1 MTSLQ
6 CSFTKDRQRE
16 SSTLLIVYISILT
29 HRSQRTHPSPPLDK
43 IASLPTVTRRSR
55 RTLRSIMSTLTQQ
68 PPAGLGTPP
77 APGSRL
83 GTPPPASKAI
93 PTDFKSS
100 LAAWWNN
107 SSYREARIA
116 EERLLRRMSM
126 YQPPEPGSPAAGN
139 KGWFNFG
146 GASADPTIAATNH
159 TSETGATVEGKVNIA
174 SNNEHG
180 IGDRAGEQVVN
191 EDHTVQPV
199 NLPGTSLVA
208 TLRNVFIPT
217 PDPSLA
223 PPHPADPYTASA
235 STSGSAASSVA
246 SLDAQGQKKSLSGKK
261 RGKEGKLVD
270 YINTL
275 EISNPEH
282 GNTKEAVVVLH
293 GYAAALG

>member
-1 MTSLQ
+1 
-6 CSFTKDRQRE
+6 
-16 SSTLLIVYISILT
+16 
-29 HRSQRTHPSPPLDK
+29 
-43 IASLPTVTRRSR
+43 
-55 RTLRSIMSTLTQQ
+55 MSTLTQQ

-77 APGSRL
+77 NGSRPR
-83 GTPPPASKAI
+83 TPPPASKAI
-93 PTDFKSS
+93 PTDFRSS

-107 SSYREARIA
+107 SSYREARLA

-126 YQPPEPGSPAAGN
+126 YQPPEPGSPAAAS

-146 GASADPTIAATNH
+146 TGASADPATAPTNN
-159 TSETGATVEGKVNIA
+159 TSETGAAVEGQVNTV
-174 SNNEHG
+174 SSTESG
-180 IGDRAGEQVVN
+180 VGDRAGEKVVN

-223 PPHPADPYTASA
+223 PSHPADPYHAIP
-235 STSGSAASSVA
+235 TSPTGSAASSVA
-246 SLDAQGQKKSLSGKK
+246 SFDEQGNKKTKLRNPLNGKK
-261 RGKEGKLVD
+261 GGKEGKLVD
-270 YINTL
+270 YLNTL

-282 GNTKEAVVVLH
+282 GNSKEAVVVLH